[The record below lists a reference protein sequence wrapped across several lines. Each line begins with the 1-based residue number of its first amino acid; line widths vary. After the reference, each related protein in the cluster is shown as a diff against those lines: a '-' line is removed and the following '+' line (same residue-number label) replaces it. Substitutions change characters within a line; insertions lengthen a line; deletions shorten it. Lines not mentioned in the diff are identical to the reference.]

1 MTRVLS
7 PSARET
13 LGIHTH
19 LIDKIAVANGIFSGL
34 ALYPQ
39 IYDVLFRGG
48 FTNFS
53 SLSLVLI
60 LCNSIVWILYSIHRR
75 LISLFIASVLNF
87 IAVVILLAL

>member
-1 MTRVLS
+1 MTRILS
-7 PSARET
+7 SSAMRAYD
-13 LGIHTH
+13 IHTH
-19 LIDKIAVANGIFSGL
+19 LIDKIAIANGVLSGL

-60 LCNSIVWILYSIHRR
+60 LLNSTVWTLYAVHRR
-75 LISLFIASVLNF
+75 LISLFIAS
-87 IAVVILLAL
+87 